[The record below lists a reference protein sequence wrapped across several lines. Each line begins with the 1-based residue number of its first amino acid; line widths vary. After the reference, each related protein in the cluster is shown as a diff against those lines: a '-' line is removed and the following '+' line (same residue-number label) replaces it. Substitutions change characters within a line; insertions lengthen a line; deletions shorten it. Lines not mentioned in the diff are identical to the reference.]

1 MNSNNKKSPLLKI
14 ALPLPSPPAF
24 KHRIP
29 APVAAPVYKPQ
40 PPPKVA
46 QAKKIVAPP
55 VYRPQPVKPGVQAKM
70 AGPPQAGRHPAA
82 PPVYRPQPVP
92 RVLQAKKAIA
102 APVVKPALGPPQP
115 RVPKAAALLRSSS
128 PKAIQRK
135 VSVARNSGIIQ
146 AKYPIGAY
154 VTVLGERGQPSW
166 YGVVKKHTGGGYKI
180 RVGGFSESEDDFVD
194 VDEDMV
200 HPHPSFAARYEVH
213 SDGATVTTAG
223 GTWTARKYKS
233 IMGRV
238 DPTVRGAHMEL
249 EFLPG
254 PHVDATNIVLV
265 QTVKAVKNGQP
276 YFMNQTI
283 LDRSTGEGISIDQH
297 HSSASPEYVATA
309 ATSGG
314 AFGSAPT
321 EDGAGSH
328 GYRVFCHNPER
339 WQAKEAW
346 LKDRPHMSL
355 IYTQSSQEFETTA
368 ICTAGP
374 DKGRYYGSVKW
385 GWTWD
390 DHGQPVR
397 LIALQRVSFGSASSE
412 FRDSAIQWNA
422 TRTSGGRTP
431 VQLPLPKI

>member
-1 MNSNNKKSPLLKI
+1 M
-14 ALPLPSPPAF
+14 
-24 KHRIP
+24 
-29 APVAAPVYKPQ
+29 
-40 PPPKVA
+40 
-46 QAKKIVAPP
+46 
-55 VYRPQPVKPGVQAKM
+55 
-70 AGPPQAGRHPAA
+70 
-82 PPVYRPQPVP
+82 
-92 RVLQAKKAIA
+92 
-102 APVVKPALGPPQP
+102 
-115 RVPKAAALLRSSS
+115 
-128 PKAIQRK
+128 IQRK
-135 VSVARNSGIIQ
+135 VVVGRNSGIVQ

-180 RVGGFSESEDDFVD
+180 RVGGFGESEDDFVD
-194 VDEDMV
+194 VEEDMV

-213 SDGATVTTAG
+213 SDGATVSTAG

-254 PHVDATNIVLV
+254 PYVDATNIVLV
-265 QTVKAVKNGQP
+265 QTVKAVRNGQP

-283 LDRSTGEGISIDQH
+283 LDRSTDEGISIDQH
-297 HSSASPEYVATA
+297 HSSASPEYVATPS
-309 ATSGG
+309 TSGG
-314 AFGSAPT
+314 TFGSAPG

-355 IYTQSSQEFETTA
+355 IYERSSQEFETTA
-368 ICTAGP
+368 IAAAGP
-374 DKGRYYGSVKW
+374 DKGRYYGSVRW

-390 DHGQPVR
+390 GHGEAVR
-397 LIALQRVSFGSASSE
+397 LIPLQRVSFGSASSE
-412 FRDSAIQWNA
+412 FRESARQWNV